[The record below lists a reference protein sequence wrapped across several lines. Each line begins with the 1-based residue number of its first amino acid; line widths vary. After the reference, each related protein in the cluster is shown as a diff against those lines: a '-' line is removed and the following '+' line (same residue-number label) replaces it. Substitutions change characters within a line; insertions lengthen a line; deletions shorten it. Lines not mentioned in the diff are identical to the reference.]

1 MFRMALI
8 FVSKQDVSLC
18 NFLFCRVLRSSS
30 ALPSVACTFAGRF
43 YLVLK
48 GNGEGDNAVV
58 EGDVY
63 LAVVGFGYGL
73 GYVETETVAA
83 CAAVAG

>member
-1 MFRMALI
+1 M
-8 FVSKQDVSLC
+8 
-18 NFLFCRVLRSSS
+18 
-30 ALPSVACTFAGRF
+30 
-43 YLVLK
+43 
-48 GNGEGDNAVV
+48 

-83 CAAVAG
+83 VAAVAGWVYAVEAVEEFGDVFFGEVFAFV